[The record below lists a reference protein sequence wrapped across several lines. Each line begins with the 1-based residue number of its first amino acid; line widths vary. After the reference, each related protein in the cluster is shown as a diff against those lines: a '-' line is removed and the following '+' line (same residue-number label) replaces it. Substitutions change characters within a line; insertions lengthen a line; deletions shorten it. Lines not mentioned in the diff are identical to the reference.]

1 MSILTPLF
9 SVSSPLRSR
18 RGMDLDFPLLAGCLA
33 LLGLGLVM
41 IASASTEVAAV
52 LSGNPLYHMIRH
64 LIYLT
69 IGLSAALVTLLVP
82 MSMWQRFSGTLLL
95 IGFILLV
102 LVLIPGIGREVNGA
116 KRWIGFGLFNLQPS
130 ELAKLF
136 TVVFIAGYLVRRQEE
151 VRERL
156 SGFLKPMLVLG
167 PMAAL
172 LLAEPDFGATVV
184 LVGSCITMLFLGG
197 VNLLRFIPLAGVVLA
212 AGGLVMISQSYRLER
227 LTNFIAPWA
236 DQYGA
241 GYQLSQALI
250 AFGRGE
256 WLGVGLGNSIQ
267 KQFYLP
273 EAHTDFIFAVLA
285 EELGMVGALI
295 TVGLFVF
302 VAVRALYIGLWAEK
316 ARQFFSAYV
325 AYGIAVQWIGQVLIN
340 IGVNIG
346 LLPTKGLTL
355 PFLSYGGSSLVIC
368 CVSLALLLRIEWE
381 RRVLLGNEDVE
392 FEESDFAETEPLVRT
407 AAQPEVRHAR

>member
-1 MSILTPLF
+1 MLAQLLAAP
-9 SVSSPLRSR
+9 SPLRSR
-18 RGMDLDFPLLAGCLA
+18 RGIDIDFPLLAGCLT

-41 IASASTEVAAV
+41 ITSASSEVAAAQ
-52 LSGNPLYHMIRH
+52 SGNPMYHMIRH
-64 LIYLT
+64 LVYLV
-69 IGLSAALVTLLVP
+69 IGLSAGIFTLQIP
-82 MSMWQRFSGTLLL
+82 MAFWQRHGARLMLAAAVLL
-95 IGFILLV
+95 ILV
-102 LVLIPGIGREVNGA
+102 LLPGIGREINGA

-136 TVVFIAGYLVRRQEE
+136 TVMFIAGYMVRRQDE
-151 VRERL
+151 VREKL
-156 SGFLKPMLVLG
+156 TGFIKPMLVLG
-167 PMAAL
+167 PIAVL

-184 LVGSCITMLFLGG
+184 LVGSCIAMLFLGG
-197 VNLLRFIPLAGVVLA
+197 INLLRFIPLAGAVLA
-212 AGGLVMISQSYRLER
+212 AGALVMTSQSYRMQR
-227 LTNFIAPWA
+227 LTNFIDPWA

-256 WLGVGLGNSIQ
+256 WLGVGLGNSVQ

-273 EAHTDFIFAVLA
+273 EAHTDFVFAVLA
-285 EELGMVGALI
+285 EELGMVGALA

-302 VAVRALYIGLWAEK
+302 VSVRALYIGLWAEK
-316 ARQFFSAYV
+316 ARQYFSAYV
-325 AYGIAVQWIGQVLIN
+325 AYGLAFLWIGQVLIN
-340 IGVNIG
+340 IGVNVG

-381 RRVLLGNEDVE
+381 RRTQLGNEEVE
-392 FEESDFAETEPLVRT
+392 FVESDFFDE
-407 AAQPEVRHAR
+407 EVRP

>member
-1 MSILTPLF
+1 MSLLARLLAAP
-9 SVSSPLRSR
+9 SPLRTR
-18 RGMDLDFPLLAGCLA
+18 RGIDLDFPLLAGCLA

-41 IASASTEVAAV
+41 ITSASSEVAAA
-52 LSGNPLYHMIRH
+52 LSGNPLYHMTRH
-64 LIYLT
+64 LIYLA
-69 IGLSAALVTLLVP
+69 IGIAAALVTLLIP
-82 MSMWQRFSGTLLL
+82 MAFWQRHGASLLL
-95 IGFILLV
+95 IAFALLV

-136 TVVFIAGYLVRRQEE
+136 TVLFVAGYLVRRQEE
-151 VRERL
+151 VREQL

-184 LVGSCITMLFLGG
+184 LVGSCIVMLFLGG
-197 VNLLRFIPLAGVVLA
+197 INLLRFIPLAAVVLA
-212 AGGLVMISQSYRLER
+212 AGVLVMVSQAYRLER
-227 LTNFIAPWA
+227 LTNFVDPWA

-273 EAHTDFIFAVLA
+273 EAHTDFVFAVLA

-316 ARQFFSAYV
+316 AKQLFAAYV
-325 AYGIAVQWIGQVLIN
+325 AYGIAIQWIGQVLIN
-340 IGVNIG
+340 IGVNVG

-355 PFLSYGGSSLVIC
+355 PFLSYGGSSLIVC
-368 CVSLALLLRIEWE
+368 CIGLAMLLRIEWE
-381 RRVLLGNEDVE
+381 RRTSLGSEEIE
-392 FEESDFAETEPLVRT
+392 FSESDFFDTEEP
-407 AAQPEVRHAR
+407 QHAR